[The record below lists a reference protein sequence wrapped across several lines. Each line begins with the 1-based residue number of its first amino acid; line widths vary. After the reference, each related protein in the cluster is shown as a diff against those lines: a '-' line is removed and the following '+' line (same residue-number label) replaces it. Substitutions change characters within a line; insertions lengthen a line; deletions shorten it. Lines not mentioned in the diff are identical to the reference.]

1 MFHIKNRKH
10 TQDKNMQVKYF
21 PYSLKLAKVFK
32 ISYEA
37 RTEQPTL
44 IVELSH
50 DGAKGYGEAT
60 AISYYHVTQG
70 QMIEKLKEIIPFLE
84 SYNFSTPEKLW
95 DELSPQLIDGHSFL
109 LSAIDCAAHDLF
121 GQINNQKPH
130 EIVADNSKKL
140 PLSNY
145 TISIGTADEMVK
157 QILEKP
163 WPVYKLKLGADTDP
177 NVLLEVRKITDA
189 SLRIDAN
196 AAWNLEIAI
205 KWLPFL
211 LKSGVEL
218 VEQPFAIDNTDDLDA
233 FREICKIPIVA
244 DESCQKEE
252 DVEVCAKH
260 FDAIN
265 IKLMKCGGLTPAIRM
280 IKRAKELNLKLMA
293 GCMTES
299 SVGISAMTQIATSLD
314 YIDADG
320 AILLSNDPAEGVKVI
335 DGKIIFPDAYGLGIN
350 LKKEILDVVV

>member
-1 MFHIKNRKH
+1 
-10 TQDKNMQVKYF
+10 MQVKYF
-21 PYSLKLAKVFK
+21 PFSLKLAKVFK

-44 IVELSH
+44 IVELTH
-50 DGAKGYGEAT
+50 NGVKGYGEAT
-60 AISYYHVTQG
+60 AISYYNVTLD
-70 QMIEKLKEIIPFLE
+70 QMVDKLKEVTPFLE

-95 DELSPQLIDGHSFL
+95 NEISPLLINGHSFL
-109 LSAIDCAAHDLF
+109 LSAIDCAAHDIF
-121 GQINNQKPH
+121 GQINKEKPH
-130 EIVADNSKKL
+130 EIIADNSKEL

-145 TISIGTADEMVK
+145 TISIGTGKEMVD
-157 QILEKP
+157 QILDKP

-177 NVLLEVRKITDA
+177 NVLLEIRKITKS

-196 AAWNLEIAI
+196 AAWDLEIAT

-211 LKSGVEL
+211 LESGVEL
-218 VEQPFAIDNTDDLDA
+218 VEQPFAIDNTDDLDK
-233 FREICKIPIVA
+233 FREICTIPIVA

-280 IKRAKELNLKLMA
+280 VKRAKELNLKLMA

-320 AILLSNDPAEGVKVI
+320 AILLANDPAEGVEII
-335 DGKIIFPDAYGLGIN
+335 DGKIIYPDAYGLGIN

>member
-1 MFHIKNRKH
+1 
-10 TQDKNMQVKYF
+10 MQVRYYPF
-21 PYSLKLAKVFK
+21 ILKLAKTFK

-44 IVELSH
+44 VVELSA
-50 DGAKGYGEAT
+50 DGVKGYGEAT
-60 AISYYHVTQG
+60 AISYYHVTQD
-70 QMIEKLKEIIPFLE
+70 QMVEKLKEIIPFLE

-95 DELSPQLIDGHSFL
+95 DEMSPLLLDGHSFL
-109 LSAIDCAAHDLF
+109 LSAIDCAAHDLY
-121 GQINNQKPH
+121 GKINNEKPH
-130 EIVADNSKKL
+130 EIIADASKQT

-145 TISIGTADEMVK
+145 TISIGSAKEMVD
-157 QILEKP
+157 QINDKP
-163 WPVYKLKLGADTDP
+163 WPVYKLKLGADMEP
-177 NVLLEVRKITDA
+177 SILLEIRKATNS

-196 AAWNLEIAI
+196 AAWNLEIAT

-211 LKSGVEL
+211 REAGVEL
-218 VEQPFAIDNTDDLDA
+218 IEQPFAIENTEDLDK
-233 FREICKIPIVA
+233 FREICEIPIVA

-252 DVEVCAKH
+252 DVELCAKH

-280 IKRAKELNLKLMA
+280 VKRAKELNLKLMA

-320 AILLSNDPAEGVKVI
+320 AILLANDPAEGVEII
-335 DGKIIFPDAYGLGIN
+335 DGAIVYPQAYGLGIN

>member
-1 MFHIKNRKH
+1 MK
-10 TQDKNMQVKYF
+10 VKYY

-44 IVELSH
+44 IVELSQ
-50 DGAKGYGEAT
+50 GEFKGYGEAT
-60 AISYYHVTQG
+60 AISYYNVTIN
-70 QMIEKLKEIIPFLE
+70 QMIDKLIEVSPLLE
-84 SYNFSTPEKLW
+84 SYDFSTPDKLW
-95 DELSPQLIDGHSFL
+95 NEISPLLLNGHSFL
-109 LSAIDCAAHDLF
+109 LSAIDCAAHDLY
-121 GQINNQKPH
+121 GRINNEKLH
-130 EIVADNSKKL
+130 ELIADDSKEI

-145 TISIGTADEMVK
+145 TISIGSAKEMMD
-157 QILEKP
+157 QILDKP
-163 WPVYKLKLGADTDP
+163 WPIYKLKLGADTDP
-177 NVLLEVRKITDA
+177 NVLLEIRKITD
-189 SLRIDAN
+189 SNLRIDAN
-196 AAWNLEIAI
+196 AAWNLEIAT

-211 LKSGVEL
+211 RESGVEL
-218 VEQPFAIDNTDDLDA
+218 IEQPFAIENLSDLDE
-233 FREICKIPIVA
+233 FRTICEIPIVA

-252 DVEVCAKH
+252 DVESCAKH
-260 FDAIN
+260 FDVIN

-280 IKRAKELNLKLMA
+280 VKRAKELNLKLMA

-320 AILLSNDPAEGVKVI
+320 AILLSNDPADGVKVI
-335 DGKIIFPDAYGLGIN
+335 DGKIIYTNAFGLGIN

>member
-1 MFHIKNRKH
+1 
-10 TQDKNMQVKYF
+10 MQVKYY

-44 IVELSH
+44 IVELSQ
-50 DGAKGYGEAT
+50 GEFKGYGEAT
-60 AISYYHVTQG
+60 AISYYNVTID
-70 QMIEKLKEIIPFLE
+70 QMIDKLIEISPFLE
-84 SYNFSTPEKLW
+84 SYEFSTPDKLW
-95 DELSPQLIDGHSFL
+95 DEISPLLINGHSFL
-109 LSAIDCAAHDLF
+109 LSAIDCAAHDLY
-121 GQINNQKPH
+121 GRIKNEKPH
-130 EIVADNSKKL
+130 ELVADNSKEI

-145 TISIGTADEMVK
+145 TISIGSAKEMID
-157 QILEKP
+157 QILDKP

-177 NVLLEVRKITDA
+177 NVLLEIKKITD
-189 SLRIDAN
+189 SNLRIDAN
-196 AAWNLEIAI
+196 AAWNLEIATR
-205 KWLPFL
+205 WLPFL
-211 LKSGVEL
+211 RESGVEL
-218 VEQPFAIDNTDDLDA
+218 IEQPFATDNFEDLDA
-233 FREICKIPIVA
+233 FRAICEIPIVA

-252 DVEVCAKH
+252 DVDLCAKH
-260 FDAIN
+260 FDVIN

-280 IKRAKELNLKLMA
+280 VKRAKELNLKLMA

-320 AILLSNDPAEGVKVI
+320 AILLSNDPADGVKVI
-335 DGKIIFPDAYGLGIN
+335 DGKIIYPDAFGLGIN

>member
-1 MFHIKNRKH
+1 MKVR
-10 TQDKNMQVKYF
+10 YY

-44 IVELSH
+44 IVELSQ
-50 DGAKGYGEAT
+50 GEFKGYGEST
-60 AISYYHVTQG
+60 AISYYNVTID
-70 QMIEKLKEIIPFLE
+70 QMIEKLIELTPFLE
-84 SYNFSTPEKLW
+84 SYSFSTPDKLW
-95 DELSPQLIDGHSFL
+95 EDISPLLLDKGHSFL
-109 LSAIDCAAHDLF
+109 LSAIDCAAHDLY
-121 GQINNQKPH
+121 GRMNNEKPH
-130 EIVADNSKKL
+130 ELIADNSKDT

-145 TISIGTADEMVK
+145 TISIGTAKEMID
-157 QILEKP
+157 QIQDKP

-177 NVLLEVRKITDA
+177 NVLLEIRKITD
-189 SLRIDAN
+189 SNLRIDAN
-196 AAWNLEIAI
+196 ASWNLEIAT

-211 LKSGVEL
+211 REAGVEL
-218 VEQPFAIDNTDDLDA
+218 IEQPFAIDNTSDLDD
-233 FREICKIPIVA
+233 FRKICEIPIVA
-244 DESCQKEE
+244 DESCQREE
-252 DVEVCAKH
+252 DVAVCAMH

-280 IKRAKELNLKLMA
+280 IKQAKELNLKLMA

-335 DGKIIFPDAYGLGIN
+335 DGEITYPDAFGLGIN
-350 LKKEILDVVV
+350 LKKEMLDVVA

>member
-1 MFHIKNRKH
+1 
-10 TQDKNMQVKYF
+10 MQVKYYPF
-21 PYSLKLAKVFK
+21 SLKLAKVFK

-44 IVELSH
+44 IVELFH
-50 DGAKGYGEAT
+50 NGMYGYGEAT
-60 AISYYHVTQG
+60 AISYYHVTQE
-70 QMIEKLKEIIPFLE
+70 QMIDKLKEVTPFLE
-84 SYNFSTPEKLW
+84 SYNFTTPDKLW
-95 DELSPQLIDGHSFL
+95 DEISPKLLNGHSFL
-109 LSAIDCAAHDLF
+109 LSAIDCAAHDLY
-121 GQINNQKPH
+121 GKINNEKPH
-130 EIVADNSKKL
+130 ELIADDSKDI

-145 TISIGTADEMVK
+145 TISIGTAKEMVD
-157 QILEKP
+157 QILDKP
-163 WPVYKLKLGADTDP
+163 WPVYKLKLGVDTNTD
-177 NVLLEVRKITDA
+177 VLAEIRKVTDS

-196 AAWNLEIAI
+196 AAWNFEIAS

-211 LKSGVEL
+211 REAGVEL
-218 VEQPFAIDNTDDLDA
+218 IEQPFATDNFVDLDK
-233 FREICKIPIVA
+233 FREICEIPIVA

-252 DVEVCAKH
+252 DVEICAKH

-280 IKRAKELNLKLMA
+280 VNRAKELNLKLMA

-320 AILLSNDPAEGVKVI
+320 AILLSNDPAEGVKIV
-335 DGKIIFPDAYGLGIN
+335 DGKIIYPEAFGLGIN
-350 LKKEILDVVV
+350 LKKEILDVV